1 MRIRD
6 LTLCND
12 RVYAEHLPFKLA
24 DRFTIVAGINGRG
37 KTALRDGLALLY
49 IRLLPHVSSAAGD
62 VDIRRRLWEA
72 FIGTDRASFVINEHS
87 VPRVGEQL

>member
-6 LTLCND
+6 LTGGGD
-12 RVYAEHLPFKLA
+12 RVYAELLPFKLA
-24 DRFTIVAGINGRG
+24 DRFTVVAGINGRG

-72 FIGTDRASFVINEHS
+72 FIGTDRASFAINEHS